1 MLAKLDLFC
10 LFSELFLLNS
20 LLIITVFGV
29 LVSSSK
35 YYGCPTLNLT
45 IGKLDCSPLIELVKH
60 MPKSVSSFFIKQ

>member
-10 LFSELFLLNS
+10 LFSEIFLLNA

-45 IGKLDCSPLIELVKH
+45 IGKLDYLY
-60 MPKSVSSFFIKQ
+60 